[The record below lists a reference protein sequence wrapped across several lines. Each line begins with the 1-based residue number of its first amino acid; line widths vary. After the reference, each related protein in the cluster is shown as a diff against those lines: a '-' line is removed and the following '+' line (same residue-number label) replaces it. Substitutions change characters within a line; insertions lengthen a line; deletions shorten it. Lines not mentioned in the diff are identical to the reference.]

1 MTDTTTGAGTGTT
14 TRTARY
20 LYAVCRGL
28 DPAVVEAMRGLGG
41 TSLELV
47 RHQELGAVV
56 STVRLDE
63 FGEQGLRRNLED
75 LAWLESVARTHD
87 EVIHAV
93 ATAAPTAPMRLATIC
108 FDDAGVL
115 ARLREWYVALMH
127 ALDRVEGHAEWSVKV
142 IAAPSTVEPPAA
154 PAASGADYLRRK
166 KAAAQER
173 AAGDESVLAVARQV
187 HDELGSRASA
197 VRQLPPQDARLSGH
211 HGTMVLNAAYLVPVQ
226 DAEAF
231 AARIAELAADH
242 PSLTVDG
249 RGPWPPYSFAMLE
262 ER

>member
-1 MTDTTTGAGTGTT
+1 MADSDTG
-14 TRTARY
+14 RY

-28 DPAVVEAMRGLGG
+28 APAVVEGMQGLGDAP
-41 TSLELV
+41 LELV
-47 RHQELGAVV
+47 HHQELVAVV
-56 STVRLDE
+56 STVPLAD
-63 FGEQGLRRNLED
+63 FGEEGLRRNLED
-75 LAWLESVARTHD
+75 LSWLEPVVRMHD
-87 EVIHAV
+87 QVVHTV
-93 ATAAPTAPMRLATIC
+93 ATHAPTAPMRLATIC
-108 FDDAGVL
+108 FDDTAVL

-142 IAAPSTVEPPAA
+142 IAAPVAVEAPTVPAT
-154 PAASGADYLRRK
+154 SGADYLLRK
-166 KAAAQER
+166 KAAAEER
-173 AAGDESVLAVARQV
+173 TTGDESALAVARQV
-187 HDELGSRASA
+187 HEELGSRASA

-211 HGTMVLNAAYLVPVQ
+211 LGTMVLNAAYLVPVQ